1 MKIVAMVKKG
11 LTDLISDRKIL
22 RQQMA
27 LLAEDS
33 KHGLFND
40 RAANGHT
47 IVEIYRCLYKGIYVE
62 IFGSIFFNLLIYTLV
77 FIKKFRR

>member
-27 LLAEDS
+27 LLAEYS
-33 KHGLFND
+33 KRGMITD
-40 RAANGHT
+40 RAANGHA
-47 IVEIYRCLYKGIYVE
+47 IAEIYRCLYKGIYVE
-62 IFGSIFFNLLIYTLV
+62 VFGIVFFDFLIYTLV